1 MKEQKCSKCKTW
13 NTNAQRCTNCNAPL
27 VSEEVNKDY
36 RAMIDAEDEQK
47 TPTKAEILFG
57 KMKDS
62 PNALVRGL
70 YYILFGVS
78 TVYFVLVS
86 FTLYMVA
93 AMPG

>member
-1 MKEQKCSKCKTW
+1 MKEQKCSQCKTW
-13 NTNAQRCTNCNAPL
+13 NTNEKRCTNCNAPL
-27 VSEEVNKDY
+27 VAAEVNKDY
-36 RAMIDAEDEQK
+36 RALIDAEDAQK
-47 TPTKAEILFG
+47 PVTKAELLFG

-62 PNALVRGL
+62 PNVLVRGL
-70 YYILFGVS
+70 YYVLFSIS

>member
-1 MKEQKCSKCKTW
+1 MKEQKCSQCKTW
-13 NTNAQRCTNCNAPL
+13 NQNQMRCTNCNAPL

-36 RAMIDAEDEQK
+36 RAKIDEEDALK
-47 TPTKAEILFG
+47 PASKAEILFG

-62 PNALVRGL
+62 PYVLVRGF
-70 YYILFGVS
+70 YYVLFSIS